1 MYCVKT
7 KCRHINKIN
16 KIENVFSLSSGRN
29 FVLRRRVNSHVIVI
43 FDFIYDDIHVL
54 NHKMKILEVYRL
66 WKYTCIVVLLLF
78 YNLD

>member
-1 MYCVKT
+1 MHCVKT
-7 KCRHINKIN
+7 KCGHINKIN
-16 KIENVFSLSSGRN
+16 KIEIVFSLSSGRN

-54 NHKMKILEVYRL
+54 NHQMKILEVYRL